1 MVKIY
6 DPIFVIG
13 YTRGDDDVSVENYIV
28 ADIINDEV
36 FCADVREEDDIAFT
50 VFRQELN
57 QIHIYNKSVY
67 GVFTNLIYGLE
78 TIYERALDYI
88 RDEISERQE
97 VMEYLSRKLL
107 GVKNDETRN

>member
-28 ADIINDEV
+28 GDIINEAVFCVDIKDQDEV
-36 FCADVREEDDIAFT
+36 AFT
-50 VFRQELN
+50 VYLQELN
-57 QIHIYNKSVY
+57 KVRTYNKSVY
-67 GVFTNLIYGLE
+67 GVFTNIVYGLE
-78 TIYERALDYI
+78 TIYERALEYV

-97 VMEYLSRKLL
+97 VAAYLSRKLI
-107 GVKNDETRN
+107 GVKNDESRN

>member
-57 QIHIYNKSVY
+57 NVRTYNKSVY
-67 GVFTNLIYGLE
+67 GVFTDLSYGLE
-78 TIYERALDYI
+78 VMYERALDYVC
-88 RDEISERQE
+88 DEVCERQE
-97 VMEYLSRKLL
+97 VMEYLSRKLI

>member
-36 FCADVREEDDIAFT
+36 FCADIKDQDDIAFT

-57 QIHIYNKSVY
+57 QIRTYNKSVY
-67 GVFTNLIYGLE
+67 GVFTDITYGLGVM
-78 TIYERALDYI
+78 YERALDYVC
-88 RDEISERQE
+88 DEISERRE
-97 VMEYLSRKLL
+97 IADRMSRKLI

>member
-36 FCADVREEDDIAFT
+36 FCADIREEDDIAFT

-57 QIHIYNKSVY
+57 KVNTYNKSVY
-67 GVFTNLIYGLE
+67 GVFTDIRYGLE
-78 TIYERALDYI
+78 TMYERALDYVQ
-88 RDEISERQE
+88 DEINERQE
-97 VMEYLSRKLL
+97 VADRLSRKLI